1 MSKIKVITVVG
12 TRPEIIKLSCVI
24 RDFEKIFN
32 HILVN
37 TNQNFDY
44 ELNKVFFEDLKIK
57 KPDYNLSC
65 DDVSSAKTI
74 SNIISL
80 TDEVFEKEKPDAV
93 LVYGDTNSCLCVISA
108 KKRKIPIFHM
118 EAGNRCFDQRVP
130 EEINRKIVDHLSDI
144 NMTISEHAR
153 RYLISEGLPPERI
166 IKVGSSMSEVIDFQ
180 RPQINESKILNSMQL
195 VKNKYF
201 IISIHREENVSDE
214 SNFNDFIN
222 TIKNLKN
229 HYSHRI
235 IVSTHPKTKK
245 KLESM
250 NIDKIDGVEFL
261 KPFGFNDYIKL
272 QENALCVISDSGT
285 ITEEA
290 SILNIRAITIRNSH
304 ERPEGMDNGVL
315 IMSGLKKDKVLN
327 SIETL
332 ILQSKE
338 NFNSSLVDDYSYYIS
353 KKISRIIISYIDY
366 INRNVWKKI
375 N

>member
-1 MSKIKVITVVG
+1 
-12 TRPEIIKLSCVI
+12 
-24 RDFEKIFN
+24 
-32 HILVN
+32 
-37 TNQNFDY
+37 
-44 ELNKVFFEDLKIK
+44 
-57 KPDYNLSC
+57 
-65 DDVSSAKTI
+65 
-74 SNIISL
+74 
-80 TDEVFEKEKPDAV
+80 
-93 LVYGDTNSCLCVISA
+93 
-108 KKRKIPIFHM
+108 
-118 EAGNRCFDQRVP
+118 
-130 EEINRKIVDHLSDI
+130 
-144 NMTISEHAR
+144 
-153 RYLISEGLPPERI
+153 
-166 IKVGSSMSEVIDFQ
+166 MSEVIDFQ

-353 KKISRIIISYIDY
+353 KKDFKNNNFIYRLYKQKCVEKNKLKIIVLGSEGMAGHIISKYLSLNGHEV
-366 INRNVWKKI
+366 INIARKIKNSISSVSLDLLNFEDLEKLIVKISPEFIINCAGILNDKTTQNTYNSIKI
-375 N
+375 NSLLPRFLELKSDLHNYKLIHLSTDCVLMEKRLI